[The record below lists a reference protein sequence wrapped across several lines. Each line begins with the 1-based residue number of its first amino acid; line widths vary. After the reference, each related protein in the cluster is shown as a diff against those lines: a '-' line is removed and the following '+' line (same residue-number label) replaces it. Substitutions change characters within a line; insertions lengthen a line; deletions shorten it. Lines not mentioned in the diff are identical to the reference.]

1 MTLGF
6 SNVPGPI
13 KPMMYTDKEGNDIQ
27 ILWNKTYMVI
37 AGNMGLAV
45 NVLSFYYSFRLTVTG
60 DEGIISRDQVYK
72 LVAYLEDAIQ
82 E

>member
-1 MTLGF
+1 
-6 SNVPGPI
+6 VPGPI

-60 DEGIISRDQVYK
+60 DEGIISKDQVFK
-72 LVAYLEDAIQ
+72 LVAYLEDAI
-82 E
+82 